1 MSLLQFVQPTKVIKF
16 YSTIKTCISIKMAN
30 FVLSFY
36 LVNPKLKHEIWLGR
50 SFMSHLPR
58 INIFRMT
65 CGSFMYFLLSHCLMF
80 ARGAFLQI
88 VLKQNKIQR
97 ESRKGES
104 QRKYT
109 TISKIKPMTYCFCQA
124 PIL

>member
-1 MSLLQFVQPTKVIKF
+1 
-16 YSTIKTCISIKMAN
+16 MAN
-30 FVLSFY
+30 YVLSFY
-36 LVNPKLKHEIWLGR
+36 LVNPNLKHEIWLVR

-88 VLKQNKIQR
+88 VLKWNKIQR
-97 ESRKGES
+97 ESTGKEKARES
-104 QRKYT
+104 TLQSVKLN
-109 TISKIKPMTYCFCQA
+109 Q
-124 PIL
+124 